1 MYKETL
7 PQWDSIDGKS
17 MAELICVA
25 LPRPYGSLVSA
36 IRRHL
41 IVPFLASISRMVSKS
56 HEIAA
61 LVVKW

>member
-1 MYKETL
+1 ME
-7 PQWDSIDGKS
+7 KS
-17 MAELICVA
+17 MAELIFVA